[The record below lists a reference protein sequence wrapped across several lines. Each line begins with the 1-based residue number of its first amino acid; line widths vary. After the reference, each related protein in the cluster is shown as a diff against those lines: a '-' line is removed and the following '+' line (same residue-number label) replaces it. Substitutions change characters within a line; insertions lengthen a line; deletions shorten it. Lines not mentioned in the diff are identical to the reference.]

1 MGRKCPTAVSQG
13 RAMPVPQRVFGFQDC
28 GSVGRGWGYT
38 VGHGRKK
45 PLVSQQIRV
54 GQTVGRT
61 QNRRCFDIM
70 AEETEGKRKFALWI
84 KESTLEQVRK
94 WYKMDNCSSQS
105 EFIEKAIQFYIGFIS
120 SNNGSDYLPRII
132 TSTLKGIVN
141 DSDNR
146 ISRILFKLAVE
157 QAITMN
163 VVAAT
168 CNIPRDQLEKLRA
181 TCVTQ
186 VKKSNGSYAFEDAYD
201 FQKR

>member
-1 MGRKCPTAVSQG
+1 
-13 RAMPVPQRVFGFQDC
+13 
-28 GSVGRGWGYT
+28 
-38 VGHGRKK
+38 
-45 PLVSQQIRV
+45 
-54 GQTVGRT
+54 
-61 QNRRCFDIM
+61 M
-70 AEETEGKRKFALWI
+70 AEKTEGKRKFALWI

-94 WYKMDNCSSQS
+94 WYRMDNCSSQS

-120 SNNGSDYLPRII
+120 SDNGSDYLPKII
-132 TSTLKGIVN
+132 ISTLKGIVN

-168 CNIPRDQLEKLRA
+168 CNISREQLEKLRG
-181 TCVTQ
+181 TCVSQ
-186 VKKSNGSYAFEDAYD
+186 VKRTNGAYSFEDAFD